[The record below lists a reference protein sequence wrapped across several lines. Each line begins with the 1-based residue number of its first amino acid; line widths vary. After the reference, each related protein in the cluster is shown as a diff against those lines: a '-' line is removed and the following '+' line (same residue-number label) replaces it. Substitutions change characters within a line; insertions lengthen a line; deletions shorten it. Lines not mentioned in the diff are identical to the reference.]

1 MTDEMKK
8 AILEMMKTTP
18 ADRMKNDLDSVRSVL
33 YKLLMPVIFEI
44 KRYDNSDED
53 NEAKIEFLFQKK
65 DMIEQSIGVLNGII
79 VTLADLSKGEKK

>member
-8 AILEMMKTTP
+8 AILEMMKETP
-18 ADRMKNDLDSVRSVL
+18 AESMKNDLDAVRSVL

-44 KRYDNSDED
+44 KRFDNSDED

>member
-1 MTDEMKK
+1 MTEDMKK

-18 ADRMKNDLDSVRSVL
+18 ADTMKNDLDSVRSVL

-65 DMIEQSIGVLNGII
+65 DMLEQSIGVLNGII

>member
-1 MTDEMKK
+1 MTEQMKQ

-18 ADRMKNDLDSVRSVL
+18 ADTLKNDLDSVRSVL
-33 YKLLMPVIFEI
+33 YKLLIPVIFEI

-53 NEAKIEFLFQKK
+53 NETKIEFLFQKK
-65 DMIEQSIGVLNGII
+65 DMLEQSIGVLNGII

>member
-8 AILEMMKTTP
+8 AILEMMKETP
-18 ADRMKNDLDSVRSVL
+18 AESMKNDLDAVRSVL

>member
-1 MTDEMKK
+1 MTEDIKK

-33 YKLLMPVIFEI
+33 YKLLIPVIFEI
-44 KRYDNSDED
+44 KRYDNSDDD

-65 DMIEQSIGVLNGII
+65 DMLEQSIGVLNGII